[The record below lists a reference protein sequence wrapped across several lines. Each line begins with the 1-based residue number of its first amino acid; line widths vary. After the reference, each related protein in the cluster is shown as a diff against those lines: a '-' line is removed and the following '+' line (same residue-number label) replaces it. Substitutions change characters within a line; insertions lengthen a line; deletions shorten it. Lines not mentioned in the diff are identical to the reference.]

1 MKDLSRSKQLFAE
14 AQRYMPGGVNSP
26 VRAFKAVG
34 GTPVFMK
41 RGQGSRLYDEDGN
54 EFIDY
59 VCSWGPLI
67 LGHSHPQI
75 TTAIKTA
82 VEHGSSFG
90 TPTELETTLA
100 KMICSA
106 MPSIEMVRLVNSG
119 TEATMSAIRLARA
132 FTGRNKVVKFAGCYH
147 GHSDGLLAKAGS
159 GMATLGIPTSPGV
172 PPSFTADTLVA
183 SYNHAEAVEQLF
195 DRFASEIA
203 AVIVEPI
210 AGNMGVVLP
219 RPPFLERLRSLTRE
233 AGAILIFDEV
243 ITGFRVA
250 YSGAQSIYNITP
262 DLTCLGKIIGG
273 GLPIGA
279 YGGRSDIM
287 EMVAPLGPVYQAGT
301 LSGNPI
307 ATTAGIET
315 LKILG
320 QPGVYKQL
328 ESRASLLEKGIAS
341 AADKSVIDVQ
351 VSRIGSMITVFFTEE
366 AVTNYET
373 ASQADT
379 ELFGSFFQQ
388 MLANGIYWPPSQ
400 FETAFVSLAHS
411 EEDIKITAEVAS
423 RVLNTL
429 QLTQTT
435 KESKL
440 SGQNRAD

>member
-1 MKDLSRSKQLFAE
+1 MKDLSRSQQLFTE
-14 AQRYMPGGVNSP
+14 AQRYIPGGVNSP

-34 GTPVFMK
+34 GTPVFMR

-67 LGHSHPQI
+67 LGHSHAQI
-75 TTAIKTA
+75 TKAIKTA

-100 KMICSA
+100 KMICA
-106 MPSIEMVRLVNSG
+106 AIPSIGMVRLVNSG

-132 FTGRNKVVKFAGCYH
+132 FTGRNKIVKFAGCYH

-183 SYNHAEAVEQLF
+183 SYNRAESVEQLF

-210 AGNMGVVLP
+210 AGNMGVVP
-219 RPPFLERLRSLTRE
+219 SQPSFLERLRRLTHDS
-233 AGAILIFDEV
+233 GAILIFDEV

-250 YSGAQSIYNITP
+250 YGGAQSIYNITP
-262 DLTCLGKIIGG
+262 DLTCLGKVIGG

-301 LSGNPI
+301 LSGNPL

-315 LKILG
+315 LKILI
-320 QPGVYKQL
+320 QPGTYSQL
-328 ESRASLLEKGIAS
+328 EARASLLEKGIAS
-341 AADKSVIDVQ
+341 AVNKSAIDVQ
-351 VSRIGSMITVFFTEE
+351 VSRIGSMITVFFTKE
-366 AVTNYET
+366 AVTDYET
-373 ASQADT
+373 ASQANT
-379 ELFGSFFQQ
+379 ALFGNFFQQ

-400 FETAFVSLAHS
+400 FETAFVSLAHT
-411 EEDIKITAEVAS
+411 EEDIKTTTEGIAQAFVSLLPIRSAREV
-423 RVLNTL
+423 
-429 QLTQTT
+429 
-435 KESKL
+435 
-440 SGQNRAD
+440 